1 MKIEIRVPDRFLT
14 FHVNMEYIPLVG
26 DFIELENT
34 LHEDNEPRFYN
45 RKIKSVSHKMKYTRE
60 GAIQKVV
67 ILTLEYKRPS
77 GPRKRPQHSN

>member
-14 FHVNMEYIPLVG
+14 FHVNMDYIPLAG

-34 LHEDNEPRFYN
+34 LNEEDEPRFYN
-45 RKIKSVSHKMKYTRE
+45 RRIKSVSHKMMYTRE

-67 ILTLEYKRPS
+67 VLTLES
-77 GPRKRPQHSN
+77 IE